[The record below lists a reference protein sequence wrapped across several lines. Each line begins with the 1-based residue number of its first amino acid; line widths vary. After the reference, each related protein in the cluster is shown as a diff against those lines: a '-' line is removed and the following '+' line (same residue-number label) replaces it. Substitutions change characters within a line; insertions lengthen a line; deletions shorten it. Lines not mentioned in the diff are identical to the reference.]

1 MRDAV
6 RRGMGTA
13 DGGMAE
19 PGLGCHGGLQR
30 NGNQIDMNRTFA
42 GGRCCNP
49 SRGPRCTG
57 CRRSAPGLRHNGRM
71 PAPVR
76 ESAALRALID
86 DRYAELAARC
96 RAAGVPLHDD
106 AGVAER
112 IRRTLGASDFA
123 FEAWRAQ
130 PALLSPAGLERLRSN
145 ADAAARIDALKLP
158 EDEIQTLAVLRRFRH
173 AEALRLVFR
182 DVNGLDEL
190 PETLSATS
198 VLYESLLEVALAW
211 SERALAA
218 RYGHARSR
226 EGERQRLVVVG
237 FGKLGGVELNFSS
250 DIDLVLAYPHGGES
264 DGTRVLDN
272 GEYFVRLGR
281 QLVRLL
287 HEPTVDGICARVDL
301 RLRPF
306 GNAGR
311 LALSFSAMEQYY
323 QREGRDWERYAWIK
337 ARPVA
342 GDRAAG
348 KRLQELLRPF
358 IYRKYLDYTAFAG
371 LREMKTLIDAEV
383 ARKDLTEN
391 LKLGS
396 GGIREIEFIVQL
408 TQLIRGGREPSLRVR
423 GLLPAL
429 AACEARGHIPATRAK
444 ALREAYVFLRR
455 LENRVQMLRD
465 AQTHDIPADALSRER
480 IANGLDWP
488 AWEPLAQALAQHR
501 EIVATEFAAV
511 LMPQGGR
518 SARVPAADAALWQ
531 AACAETLDAD
541 LLEASGFV
549 PGAELADVLAKL
561 PQAGAVRAMSA
572 RSRERLDHLMPQLI
586 AAARDSAAP
595 VPCLL
600 RLCRLTQA
608 VARRSSYLALLEEQ
622 PAARK
627 RLATLFA
634 DSALLAAQVIAQP
647 LLLDDVLDPRIDQ
660 LPLKRADIAAE
671 IARVLSTLEEREA
684 EAELERIN
692 EFQSSTAF
700 RLGLAFNDGRA
711 DAAATARRLAALAES
726 VVGAIT
732 ALAERELVAQHGR
745 LPGEGSGFAVLGYG
759 SLGGEE
765 LGFASDLDLVFVYDG
780 RRAQAMSDGA
790 RPIEGARWYQRLA
803 QRVMNWLTV
812 STRAGRLYE
821 VDTRLRPDGSKG
833 LLVGSLDAFVAYQH
847 SRAWTWEHQALL
859 RARPVAGDAAL
870 GAALAAV
877 RRDILGAVRT
887 AAVVVDE
894 VSQMRRRWR
903 GERDRS
909 DAQYIDLKQGRG
921 TLLDIEFALQGLV
934 LAHAARHPALL
945 GVTSNA
951 ALLVACRDAGL
962 LDTAQFAMLSGAH
975 AGLLQ
980 RSLACT
986 LDARPRLAPRD
997 AALEILCGEVAA
1009 VTQAL
1014 GFAFD

>member
-1 MRDAV
+1 MRLCRVLMGAGCPV
-6 RRGMGTA
+6 RAFARTAAQRGRGT
-13 DGGMAE
+13 
-19 PGLGCHGGLQR
+19 
-30 NGNQIDMNRTFA
+30 
-42 GGRCCNP
+42 
-49 SRGPRCTG
+49 S
-57 CRRSAPGLRHNGRM
+57 RHNDGM
-71 PAPVR
+71 TQPSS
-76 ESAALRALID
+76 ESSALRTLID
-86 DRYAELAARC
+86 DRYAELTARC

-112 IRRTLGASDFA
+112 IRRTLMASDFA
-123 FEAWRAQ
+123 FEVWRNQ
-130 PALLSPAGLERLRSN
+130 PALLSPQGLDRLRSN
-145 ADAAARIDALKLP
+145 ADAAARIESLKLP
-158 EDEIQTLAVLRRFRH
+158 EDEIPTLAALRRFRH

-198 VLYESLLEVALAW
+198 VLYEALLALALGW
-211 SERALAA
+211 SERLLATRFGQA
-218 RYGHARSR
+218 RGRDGSV
-226 EGERQRLVVVG
+226 QRLIVVG
-237 FGKLGGVELNFSS
+237 FGKLGGSELNFSS
-250 DIDLVLAYPHGGES
+250 DIDLVLVYPHGGQS
-264 DGTRVLDN
+264 DGARVLDN

-287 HEPTVDGICARVDL
+287 NEPTADGICARVDL

-342 GDRAAG
+342 GDQHAG
-348 KRLQELLRPF
+348 KELQELLRPF

-371 LREMKTLIDAEV
+371 LREMKSLIDAEV
-383 ARKDLTEN
+383 VRKDLADN
-391 LKLGS
+391 LKLGP

-429 AACEARGHIPATRAK
+429 AACEARGHLPSARAK
-444 ALREAYVFLRR
+444 VLREAYVFLRK

-465 AQTHDIPADALSRER
+465 AQTHDIPDDALSRER
-480 IANGLDWP
+480 IARGLDYP
-488 AWEPLAQALAQHR
+488 AWEPLAEELAKHR
-501 EIVATEFAAV
+501 EIVANEFAAV

-518 SARVPAADAALWQ
+518 TASVPAEDAALWRQ
-531 AACAETLDAD
+531 ACDEELDAGT
-541 LLEASGFV
+541 LEASGFV
-549 PGAELADVLAKL
+549 PGPEAAEALLKL
-561 PQAGAVRAMSA
+561 PKASPVRAMSA
-572 RSRERLDHLMPQLI
+572 RSRERLDRLMPQLL
-586 AAARDSAAP
+586 AAARATDAP

-627 RLATLFA
+627 RLAKLFA
-634 DSALLAAQVIAQP
+634 DSAFLAERVIAQP
-647 LLLDDVLDPRIDQ
+647 LLLDDVLDPRIEQ
-660 LPLKRADIAAE
+660 LPLKRSDIGAE
-671 IARVLSTLEEREA
+671 LTRVLATLDEREA
-684 EAELERIN
+684 EAELERIT
-692 EFQSSTAF
+692 EFKSSIAF

-711 DAAATARRLAALAES
+711 DAVATARRLAMLAES
-726 VVGAIT
+726 VIIAVT
-732 ALAERELVAQHGR
+732 ALAERELVTQHGR

-780 RRAQAMSDGA
+780 RRTQAMSNGP
-790 RPIEGARWYQRLA
+790 RPLEGSRWYQRLA

-812 STRAGRLYE
+812 QTRAGRLYE

-833 LLVGSLDAFVAYQH
+833 LLVGSLDAFIAYQQ

-859 RARPVAGDAAL
+859 RARPVAGDAVL
-870 GAALAAV
+870 NAALAGV
-877 RRDILGAVRT
+877 RRDILAVPREAT
-887 AAVVVDE
+887 AVFDA

-903 GERDRS
+903 AERDRS
-909 DAQYIDLKQGRG
+909 DTARLDLKQGRG

-934 LAHAARHPALL
+934 LAHAAQQPQLL
-945 GVTSNA
+945 GVTANA
-951 ALLVACRDAGL
+951 RLIPACRDAGL
-962 LDTAQFAMLSGAH
+962 LDATQAATLVRVH
-975 AGLLQ
+975 AELLQ
-980 RSLACT
+980 RALACT
-986 LDARPRLAPRD
+986 LDLRSRVAPRD
-997 AALEILCGEVAA
+997 AALEGLCEEVTG
-1009 VTQAL
+1009 VTRAL